1 MLTLFA
7 CRRHLSNK
15 ESSMP
20 GKVPVVLSCWK
31 DCGKVILGR
40 GGKGAGL
47 ITFTPGKQPAI
58 FRRKIVGA
66 GYWRKGE
73 MCGMR

>member
-20 GKVPVVLSCWK
+20 GKVL
-31 DCGKVILGR
+31 CGTFMLERLRESYLGE

-58 FRRKIVGA
+58 FRRKIVEA
-66 GYWRKGE
+66 SYLREGE
-73 MCGMR
+73 CVE